1 MTTKAGK
8 VFCKFS
14 HLSWFPTVADGIRW
28 AGCKESQ
35 WLGLWTSHYIQI
47 DLITKLWI
55 AEAGGWRLGGVM
67 LPHALSVFSLQHP
80 GSICCFPVW
89 LCSVYTRVS
98 PCCQQYQDCITIGV
112 QSLIWQFWEILFRT
126 DGSECSL
133 VFVSP
138 LCQVLI
144 GPTWVA
150 WCL

>member
-8 VFCKFS
+8 VFYKFS

-55 AEAGGWRLGGVM
+55 AEAGGWRLGGLCYPMPCLCFHSNIQDPFV
-67 LPHALSVFSLQHP
+67 ASL
-80 GSICCFPVW
+80 CDCV
-89 LCSVYTRVS
+89 VYTRGS